1 MCPFY
6 ACFLVYFL
14 SFCTKEWTRGR
25 RVMDQ
30 PITPHVDL
38 DPQPPIPL
46 VVVYGAFPI
55 NSEDEKN
62 GKPEAANM
70 VFQVFLYPITFL
82 CPSINFLSPK
92 KKPFR
97 LCKNHFI
104 SLKICQQQILPNCR
118 QLRATT
124 TSSPFVLHSDIH
136 DNVLVDSFESRYARN
151 PCLFPSPN
159 GSHSSAESN

>member
-1 MCPFY
+1 
-6 ACFLVYFL
+6 
-14 SFCTKEWTRGR
+14 
-25 RVMDQ
+25 MDQ

-55 NSEDEKN
+55 NSEAEKN
-62 GKPEAANM
+62 GKPEPANM

-97 LCKNHFI
+97 HFVKIISFPRKYVNNKSCQIADNYERPLLPHHLCY
-104 SLKICQQQILPNCR
+104 IL
-118 QLRATT
+118 TYMT
-124 TSSPFVLHSDIH
+124 M
-136 DNVLVDSFESRYARN
+136 Y
-151 PCLFPSPN
+151 
-159 GSHSSAESN
+159 

>member
-1 MCPFY
+1 
-6 ACFLVYFL
+6 
-14 SFCTKEWTRGR
+14 
-25 RVMDQ
+25 MDQ

-55 NSEDEKN
+55 NSEAEKN

-97 LCKNHFI
+97 HFVKIISFPRKYVNNKSCQIADNYERPLLPHHLCY
-104 SLKICQQQILPNCR
+104 IL
-118 QLRATT
+118 TYMT
-124 TSSPFVLHSDIH
+124 M
-136 DNVLVDSFESRYARN
+136 Y
-151 PCLFPSPN
+151 
-159 GSHSSAESN
+159 

>member
-1 MCPFY
+1 
-6 ACFLVYFL
+6 
-14 SFCTKEWTRGR
+14 
-25 RVMDQ
+25 MDQ

-82 CPSINFLSPK
+82 CPSINFPPLLSRK
-92 KKPFR
+92 KKLGSF
-97 LCKNHFI
+97 CVVSEK
-104 SLKICQQQILPNCR
+104 SL
-118 QLRATT
+118 
-124 TSSPFVLHSDIH
+124 
-136 DNVLVDSFESRYARN
+136 
-151 PCLFPSPN
+151 
-159 GSHSSAESN
+159 